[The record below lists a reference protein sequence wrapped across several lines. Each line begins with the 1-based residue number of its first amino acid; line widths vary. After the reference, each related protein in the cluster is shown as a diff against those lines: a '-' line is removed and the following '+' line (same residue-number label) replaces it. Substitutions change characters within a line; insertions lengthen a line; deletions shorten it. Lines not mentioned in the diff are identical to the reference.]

1 MNNDERGLI
10 IVYTGDGKGKST
22 AAFGM
27 ALRAI
32 GRGWKVAILQFIKG
46 NWPTGEEKAF
56 SLFPNQVLFKKLG
69 IGFVTWHPKKPYEEH
84 LKVAKKA
91 IEEAKNVIC
100 SNEYDLVILDEINNA
115 VRFNLL
121 KVEEVLDLI
130 NAKPKRVNLVLT
142 GRGAHEKIIE
152 VADLVTEM
160 KSIKHPFERGEWARP
175 GIDY

>member
-1 MNNDERGLI
+1 MSHLNVL
-10 IVYTGDGKGKST
+10 S
-22 AAFGM
+22 AFSHF
-27 ALRAI
+27 LSFSSQRLKFSCH
-32 GRGWKVAILQFIKG
+32 RFSFSSQR
-46 NWPTGEEKAF
+46 NWSPTGEEKAF

-121 KVEEVLDLI
+121 KVEEVLELI

-152 VADLVTEM
+152 IADLVTEM

>member
-1 MNNDERGLI
+1 MRNSERGWI

-32 GRGWKVAILQFIKG
+32 GWGWKVAILQFIKG
-46 NWPTGEEKAF
+46 NWPTGEEKTF

-84 LKVAKKA
+84 LKVAKEA
-91 IEEAKNVIC
+91 LNEAKRIIN

-115 VRFNLL
+115 TRFNLL
-121 KVEEVLDLI
+121 SVEEVLDLI
-130 NAKPKRVNLVLT
+130 KNKPEKVNLVLT
-142 GRGAHEKIIE
+142 GRGADKRIIE
-152 VADLVTEM
+152 VADIVTEM
-160 KSIKHPFERGEWARP
+160 KNMKHPFERGEWARP